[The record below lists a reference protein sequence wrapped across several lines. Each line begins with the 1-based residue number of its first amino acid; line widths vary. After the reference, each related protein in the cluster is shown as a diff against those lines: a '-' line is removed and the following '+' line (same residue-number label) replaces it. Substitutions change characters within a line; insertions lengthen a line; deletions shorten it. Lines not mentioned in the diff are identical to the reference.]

1 MKLPKGIG
9 SGWDRGCW
17 MAAVS
22 IYANE
27 IGSDHPSCVPPT
39 IRWLCFILN
48 DMLPSDAERERVIGP
63 VLFLPVGA
71 DPSPEAEQERVFL
84 CADRAVRVFAPKA
97 LDAAGMTDEAQALRD
112 LQPVTNKESAHAA
125 RAGADAAGRAANAA
139 GAADAAA
146 VAAAA
151 TAAAYAAGAGADAA
165 VRAANAVAAAVWAAD
180 AAADAAADLIQLIVD
195 CCRVGQKNE
204 ADPERV
210 AETLELIRHW

>member
-1 MKLPKGIG
+1 MKLSKGIG
-9 SGWDRGCW
+9 NREDRGCW
-17 MAAVS
+17 MTAVS
-22 IYANE
+22 VYANE
-27 IGSDHPSCVPPT
+27 TWSAHPSCVPPT
-39 IRWLCFILN
+39 IRWLCIILN

-71 DPSPEAEQERVFL
+71 DPSPEAEQERAFL

-125 RAGADAAGRAANAA
+125 RAVADAAGRAANAA

-151 TAAAYAAGAGADAA
+151 TAAAYAAGATRA
-165 VRAANAVAAAVWAAD
+165 VRAAVAVAAAVWAAD
-180 AAADAAADLIQLIVD
+180 AAADADADLMQLIID
-195 CCRVGQKNE
+195 CCRVGQKSE
-204 ADPERV
+204 ADTERV